1 MGGAGGI
8 ADRGQLYMGAPPYWC
23 SRYTFANEASH
34 LRAALARGVLLFGE
48 ALLPFSDLLSKHTS
62 DKLPP
67 QKMYLYEKIFSSKM
81 QPL

>member
-34 LRAALARGVLLFGE
+34 LRCGILGFNMVIHIDADILIN
-48 ALLPFSDLLSKHTS
+48 
-62 DKLPP
+62 
-67 QKMYLYEKIFSSKM
+67 YEKQNIYTKLFSAIKFP
-81 QPL
+81 PL